1 MSELIIEGKVKEVVR
16 DYGFTGYYTVGTY
29 IWMGIVRK
37 MIEFL
42 RDNVSHEIIIRKKR
56 GKNEELKRKNKDL

>member
-1 MSELIIEGKVKEVVR
+1 MSELKIEGKVKEVVR

-29 IWMGIVRK
+29 IWMGVVRK

-42 RDNVSHEIIIRKKR
+42 RANVGHEIIITVERK
-56 GKNEELKRKNKDL
+56 D